1 MKKRILTLILA
12 LSLLVSLLAGCA
24 GSSKPTESAETQ
36 QSETTA
42 ETSEA
47 PAAQAPAEDSTAA
60 AEAGVDQE
68 VIDAAAQ
75 AAEAGVVE
83 VPLPIS
89 EEPLTYTMW
98 MTIPFFI
105 VNYVDTMSKDIT
117 VLNEIQQRSNIFF
130 DITEINGETETEKFN
145 LMIAANEYCDIIN
158 GMDNYSTGLSGAV
171 DDEVAIDL
179 YDLVREYA
187 PNYWYH
193 ISQYSEC
200 LTSLITDEGYMPTLA
215 ILYKDAGAESR
226 GLLIRKDWLDQL
238 GMEVPQTIDQMHDA
252 LVGFKDNFG
261 AEGVANY
268 EEFGF
273 GFDTSTGGGFMV
285 NDGKIVSGY
294 YDQNYYDY
302 LAMMAQW
309 YQEGI
314 INKDYYYLGEQDY
327 DGLFSDG
334 SIGLISGQADKIVT
348 ISAMSSDENITLW
361 PLGRLK
367 KNVDD
372 EIHYGSEPSVIK
384 DKASW
389 AISTE
394 CGDPV
399 PLMKLV
405 NFMFTDAGELLF
417 NYGIEGQAYTL
428 DENGEPQWTDLMINN
443 PDGLAYFFTSYLY
456 ATNNAAEYIPALMD
470 TSKNNYAYTDAQWAA
485 YDLFKEVGAD
495 LSYNVPAGVKLNAD
509 ETAEAATIQTD
520 IETLVDE
527 TVSAWVMGT
536 AVMDDAAIAT
546 FQSELERL
554 GIDRLIEIQQGAYE
568 RYLEKMEAFK

>member
-1 MKKRILTLILA
+1 MKKQIITLILA
-12 LSLLVSLLAGCA
+12 LSLLASLLAGCA
-24 GSSKPTESAETQ
+24 GKQEPAAPAETEQ
-36 QSETTA
+36 IEQSA
-42 ETSEA
+42 PASEA
-47 PAAQAPAEDSTAA
+47 PAEPEHGDSVSA

-68 VIDAAAQ
+68 VIDAAQEAAQ
-75 AAEAGVVE
+75 TGVVD
-83 VPLPIS
+83 VALPIS

-105 VNYVDTMSKDIT
+105 VNYVDTMATDIT

-145 LMIAANEYCDIIN
+145 LMIAANEYCDILN
-158 GMDNYSTGLSGAV
+158 GMDNYSTGFSGAV
-171 DDEVAIDL
+171 EDEVVIDL

-200 LTSLITDEGYMPTLA
+200 LTSLITDEGYMASLA

-238 GMEVPQTIDQMHDA
+238 GLEVPQTIDQMHDA
-252 LVGFKDNFG
+252 LVAFRDNYG
-261 AEGVANY
+261 TQGVANY
-268 EEFGF
+268 EDFGF
-273 GFDTSTGGGFMV
+273 GFDTNTSGGFMLK
-285 NDGKIVSGY
+285 DGKIVSGY

-302 LAMMAQW
+302 LKMLAQW

-314 INKDYYYLGEQDY
+314 INKDYYYLGERDY

-334 SIGLISGQADKIVT
+334 SVGLINGQADKIVT
-348 ISAMSSDENITLW
+348 ISAMSSDENVTLW
-361 PLGRLK
+361 PLDKLK

-372 EIHYGSEPSVIK
+372 EIHFGKEVSVIK
-384 DKASW
+384 DRASW

-394 CGDPV
+394 CQDPV

-417 NYGIEGQAYTL
+417 NYGIEGLSYTL

-443 PDGLAYFFTSYLY
+443 PDGLAYFYTSYLY

-470 TSKNNYAYTDAQWAA
+470 TAKNNYAYTDAQWAA

-495 LSYNVPAGVKLNAD
+495 LSYNVPSGVKLNAD

-527 TVSAWVMGT
+527 TVSAWIMGA
-536 AVMDDAAIAT
+536 AVMDDAAIAA

-554 GIDRLIEIQQGAYE
+554 GNDRLIEIQQGAYE